1 MDEYYMIRFEVDK
14 LHTICFSSHY
24 DAQAM
29 LQFIFKVFTE
39 DTIESLLDLYELL
52 STIKPV
58 FETNRPRDL
67 RNFFSL
73 FT

>member
-14 LHTICFSSHY
+14 LHTIFSSYY

-29 LQFIFKVFTE
+29 LQFNFKVFSE

-67 RNFFSL
+67 RNFFTL